1 MPRPVYK
8 KIGQWDLDVDAEE
21 DVEEDKGKDVE
32 AAMQRLCLPYVKCVC
47 GEGVGRLWRRRGKER
62 ERECVSKEG
71 EERERER
78 ARASVV
84 DCWNVP
90 HGWRACCLC

>member
-1 MPRPVYK
+1 MPLMPRPVYK

-47 GEGVGRLWRRRGKER
+47 GEGVGRVWRHRGKER
-62 ERECVSKEG
+62 ESVCVKG
-71 EERERER
+71 RRRERERER
-78 ARASVV
+78 ESTSE
-84 DCWNVP
+84 CS
-90 HGWRACCLC
+90 